1 MNRQALLF
9 ATLLLSVSPLMGR
22 QFNPTK
28 GYEGNSEQ
36 VADQI
41 VNEMKDGKRKSW
53 GVSVRHKDWN
63 KEITSLERSRDK
75 AAQRGDFDAVAI
87 IDRKIDRRYGFL
99 ADKKSN
105 REGSVERV
113 MQGAL
118 DEKRDEEAFYRAR
131 GMNDVADR
139 IATDIRTLEV
149 DREVS
154 KKWKQHIDEIG
165 EERDKEWEKSKQK
178 RQAEWDAWEKESA
191 KRMEDIRKGWA
202 KESAA
207 RQKLTDR
214 ETEERVRQA
223 REKARAYTNRIKKK
237 QMLRDRAN
245 ASKIPRK
252 NSLSSPS
259 ARNMGKAK
267 FNGYT
272 YGDKNSSPLS
282 DKSAFGQDRKFG
294 QDKKFGQDRKFGQDK
309 RFGSSSR
316 FGQNKSFGQNRSF
329 GQNKSFGKS
338 SRFGSSFK
346 SRPRGLSIRR

>member
-9 ATLLLSVSPLMGR
+9 ATILLSVSSVMGR

-28 GYEGNSEQ
+28 GYEGSSEQ
-36 VADQI
+36 VANQI

-63 KEITSLERSRDK
+63 KEIKSLERSRDK

-99 ADKKSN
+99 SDKQSN
-105 REGSVERV
+105 REDSVQRV

-154 KKWKQHIDEIG
+154 KKWKQHIDEKSEAAEI
-165 EERDKEWEKSKQK
+165 ERAESKK
-178 RQAEWDAWEKESA
+178 RRQAEWDAWKKESA
-191 KRMEDIRKGWA
+191 KRMEEIRKGWA
-202 KESAA
+202 KESAKM
-207 RQKLTDR
+207 QKLSDK
-214 ETEERVRQA
+214 EFEERVRKS
-223 REKARAYTNRIKKK
+223 REAAQAYTNRIKKK
-237 QMLRDRAN
+237 QLHKNRAN
-245 ASKIPRK
+245 ASKIPRR
-252 NSLSSPS
+252 NSLSSQS

-272 YGDKNSSPLS
+272 YGNRDGSLLS
-282 DKSAFGQDRKFG
+282 DKRAFGQDRTFGQDRKFG
-294 QDKKFGQDRKFGQDK
+294 QDRDFGQNK

-316 FGQNKSFGQNRSF
+316 FGQTKTFGQNRSF
-329 GQNKSFGKS
+329 GKT
-338 SRFGSSFK
+338 SRFGKSFK